1 MVSFL
6 DSHSVKSICI
16 ELINTNNSYS
26 EKLKIVHTV
35 WLKIVHTVWLKIV
48 HTVWLKIRTC

>member
-26 EKLKIVHTV
+26 EKQKIVHTV
-35 WLKIVHTVWLKIV
+35 WLKIQ
-48 HTVWLKIRTC
+48 TC